1 MKQVNIGLLGLGTV
15 GCGVYRVVE
24 SERANIERKQGVSL
38 RVKKVLAKQYGM
50 EIPQEQKAADIAE
63 IVNDP
68 EIDVVVELIGGEQPA
83 KGFILAALEKGKTV
97 VSANKHLIAR
107 CWEEI
112 EATAKAHGAGF
123 YYEASVGGGI
133 PIINSVRDA
142 LQSNTITSI
151 YSIINGTTN
160 YILTK
165 MSEEGGSFQEV
176 LKEAQDLGY
185 AEADPTSDIEGHDAA
200 NKLSILASLAFFAHV
215 PLDKVYCE
223 GITRISA
230 EDIEYAR
237 EFGYA
242 IKLLAIGK
250 RDGNT
255 IETRVHPTM
264 IPLDHPLSSVR
275 GSFNAVFLHGS
286 AVDDLMFY
294 GRGAGELPTASA
306 VVSDIIYS
314 SITRPHKYAEF
325 LGDAEIS
332 RDLVFESNWECGYF
346 LRMTVLDKP
355 GVLSDISRIFSH
367 YGVSLA
373 SVLQKGKGG
382 ESVPLIFVTHR
393 AKENSVRQAISEI
406 KRLPHVVEVASMIRV
421 ES

>member
-1 MKQVNIGLLGLGTV
+1 MRQVNIGLLGLGTV
-15 GCGVYRVVE
+15 GCGVYRVIE
-24 SERANIERKQGVSL
+24 TERTNIEQKQGISL

-50 EIPQEQKAADIAE
+50 EIPDEQKAADIAD

-83 KGFILAALEKGKTV
+83 KDFILAALEQGKTV

-112 EATAKAHGAGF
+112 EATAKAHDAGF

-133 PIINSVRDA
+133 PIIDAVRDA
-142 LQSNTITSI
+142 LQANTITSI

-160 YILTK
+160 YILSK
-165 MSEEGGSFQEV
+165 MSEEGGAFEDV

-185 AEADPTSDIEGHDAA
+185 AEADPTSDVEGHDAA

-215 PLDKVYCE
+215 PLEKVYCE
-223 GITRISA
+223 GITHITS

-237 EFGYA
+237 EFGYT

-250 RDGNT
+250 RSGDT

-275 GSFNAVFLHGS
+275 GSFNAVFLHGN

-314 SITRPHKYAEF
+314 SMNQPHKYAEF
-325 LGDAEIS
+325 LGEGNTSDHLIYET
-332 RDLVFESNWECGYF
+332 NWECGYF
-346 LRMTVLDKP
+346 LRLTVLDKP
-355 GVLSDISRIFSH
+355 GVLADIARIFAH

-382 ESVPLIFVTHR
+382 DSVPLIFVTHR
-393 AKENSVRQAISEI
+393 AKENSVRKAIAEI
-406 KRLPHVVEVASMIRV
+406 KRLPSVAEVASMIRV
-421 ES
+421 EG